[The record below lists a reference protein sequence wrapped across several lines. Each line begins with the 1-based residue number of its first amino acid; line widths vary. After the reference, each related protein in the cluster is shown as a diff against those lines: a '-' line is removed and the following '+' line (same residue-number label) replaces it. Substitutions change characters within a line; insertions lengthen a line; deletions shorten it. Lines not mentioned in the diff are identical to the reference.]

1 MKIHMAKIVKIKNGW
16 NQNFFHKKLGF
27 VFQNCRKVINILWFS
42 KRGSENN
49 AFNVFL
55 AKMLRKLNFY
65 RGKHEAACDRIYNY
79 KHYPNVCFQRKM
91 KFIQC
96 TSLHG
101 IPNPMKI
108 ELADSFHACAKQNWY
123 FFFWGGGLANIE
135 KSTWYQSDH
144 MHFCPIPFV
153 KKPPSPSMAI
163 FWRITLQYRSFLK
176 KPIPPQYS

>member
-42 KRGSENN
+42 KKGSENN

-96 TSLHG
+96 TLLHG

-108 ELADSFHACAKQNWY
+108 ELATRFCAVAEQKWY
-123 FFFWGGGLANIE
+123 FFWGGAWPKLWKVPIWSHAFLPYPFLE
-135 KSTWYQSDH
+135 KA
-144 MHFCPIPFV
+144 PVP
-153 KKPPSPSMAI
+153 
-163 FWRITLQYRSFLK
+163 QYGYFLK
-176 KPIPPQYS
+176 SHLAI

>member
-42 KRGSENN
+42 KKGSENN

-108 ELADSFHACAKQNWY
+108 ELADSFHACAKQKWY
-123 FFFWGGGLANIE
+123 FFWGGLSILRKVHGTKLIACISALSLSWKSPRPPVWPYFE
-135 KSTWYQSDH
+135 KSPCSTALSW
-144 MHFCPIPFV
+144 I
-153 KKPPSPSMAI
+153 SP
-163 FWRITLQYRSFLK
+163 L
-176 KPIPPQYS
+176 

>member
-42 KRGSENN
+42 KKGSKNN

-96 TSLHG
+96 TLLHG

-108 ELADSFHACAKQNWY
+108 ALADSFYACAKQNWY
-123 FFFWGGGLANIE
+123 FLGGGACQYWE
-135 KSTWYQSDH
+135 KY
-144 MHFCPIPFV
+144 MVPIWSHAFLPYPFREKAPV
-153 KKPPSPSMAI
+153 
-163 FWRITLQYRSFLK
+163 
-176 KPIPPQYS
+176 PQYSHILKNHPAVQLFLAFSWKNYPV

>member
-27 VFQNCRKVINILWFS
+27 VFQNCRKLINILWFS
-42 KRGSENN
+42 KKGSKNN

-123 FFFWGGGLANIE
+123 FFFLGGGGL
-135 KSTWYQSDH
+135 
-144 MHFCPIPFV
+144 PILRKVHVTNLIQYF
-153 KKPPSPSMAI
+153 SPLS
-163 FWRITLQYRSFLK
+163 LS
-176 KPIPPQYS
+176 